1 MCGDCLIHILDK
13 YQLSRII
20 IEVTPCTPTLNGR
33 ADKLTDEETNLSL
46 GTQMK
51 TFCFENLLEPDES
64 ALRSQVRD
72 LLSRIDGWLAEPAVI
87 YTAYLMQLQN
97 KQQVKGGVLELG
109 VYRGRY
115 LALLYL
121 CSAAAPR
128 PVLGIDIFAGVDN
141 EKQNRKIIDMVRN
154 NVANVAKPFIGQIDE
169 GAADVDQANRMG
181 ERLRFI
187 VADTL
192 TLDGSLLHEH
202 LGGAAA
208 FISVDGGHEA
218 EHLVNDLG
226 LSAEWLAD
234 GGIVAVDDAFNHST
248 PGAIE
253 GTCRFFEQRNRGRL
267 VPFAHCYNKLFLC
280 RPADYANLIDKT
292 KRFVTKHQ
300 AMDFCRRTLHRMKE
314 NERVDYIPRFFGWEL
329 VPFL

>member
-1 MCGDCLIHILDK
+1 
-13 YQLSRII
+13 
-20 IEVTPCTPTLNGR
+20 
-33 ADKLTDEETNLSL
+33 
-46 GTQMK
+46 MK
-51 TFCFENLLEPDES
+51 IFRFENLLEPDGS
-64 ALRSQVRD
+64 SLRPQVRD
-72 LLSRIDGWLAEPAVI
+72 LFGRIDGWLAEPAMI

-97 KQQVKGGVLELG
+97 ERGIAGGVLELG

-121 CSAAAPR
+121 CSAAAKR
-128 PVLGIDIFAGVDN
+128 PVLGVDIFAGVDD
-141 EKQNRKIIDMVRN
+141 EKRNRKIIDMIRTN
-154 NVANVAKPFIGQIDE
+154 IANVSIPLIGQTSEDVASHSV
-169 GAADVDQANRMG
+169 GQADPAG

-192 TLDGSLLHEH
+192 SLDRSLLREP

-218 EHLVNDLG
+218 KHLVNDLG
-226 LSAEWLAD
+226 LSAERLAD

-253 GTCRFFEQRNRGRL
+253 GTCHFFEQHNHDRL
-267 VPFAHCYNKLFLC
+267 VSFAHCYNKLFLC
-280 RPADYANLIDKT
+280 RPADHLDLIDKT
-292 KRFVTKHQ
+292 KHFVTKHQ
-300 AMDFCRRTLHRMKE
+300 ALDFCRRTLHRMEE
-314 NERVDYIPRFFGWEL
+314 NKRGRYTPRFFGWEL